1 MLLCEIIVIL
11 EDKAIL
17 AAFLGLAVRI
27 VAFSIILS
35 RSKTRNYIT
44 PPFGKYQQMSIRFLF
59 HFFTVYATTMERTFA
74 LDCGVK

>member
-1 MLLCEIIVIL
+1 MMLLCEIIVIL

-27 VAFSIILS
+27 VAFSSTILS
-35 RSKTRNYIT
+35 RLKTRNYIT

-59 HFFTVYATTMERTFA
+59 HFFYSICNNYGTDICA
-74 LDCGVK
+74 